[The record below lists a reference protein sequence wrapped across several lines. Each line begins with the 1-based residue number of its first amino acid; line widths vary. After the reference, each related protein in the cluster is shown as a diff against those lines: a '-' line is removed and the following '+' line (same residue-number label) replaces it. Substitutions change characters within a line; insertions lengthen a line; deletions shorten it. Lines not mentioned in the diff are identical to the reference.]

1 MNNLLRLCERLFL
14 DGFILISMAAVALG
28 MATLAQLELPIV
40 WDPVYLLLFSG
51 TLVSYNLH
59 RILKIPKNGKLQLK
73 GRQFR
78 FALLLLSLMLLAV
91 SIFFIKEATLL
102 VLFPLAVITFLYSVP
117 LRLPFWSL
125 PLRRVPY
132 IKVFVVAVTWS
143 VLTVWLP
150 LAEVADTRTSLPTWL
165 IFTERFF
172 LLLAVTIPFDIRDYQ
187 RDKEMDMKTLPIA
200 LGIKTSLWISGIA
213 ALFFLA
219 MAGFQAF
226 KMSYFYPLISATI
239 IFGLFIGLLLCEKCR
254 SHRHYYVFYIDGLL
268 LLYGI
273 LMVSGMVWK

>member
-1 MNNLLRLCERLFL
+1 MNNFLRLSERFFL
-14 DGFILISMAAVALG
+14 DGFILISLAAVALG
-28 MATLAQLELPIV
+28 LATLAQLEMPLSY
-40 WDPVYLLLFSG
+40 DPVYLLLFSG

-59 RILKIPKNGKLQLK
+59 RILRIPKNGKLHLK

-78 FALLLLSLMLLAV
+78 FAFLLFSLMLLAV

-125 PLRRVPY
+125 PLRRIPY

-150 LAEVADTRTSLPTWL
+150 LAEIADTPTSLETWL

-172 LLLAVTIPFDIRDYQ
+172 LLLAVTIPFDIRDCQ

-213 ALFFLA
+213 AILFLTTV
-219 MAGFQAF
+219 GFQAF
-226 KMSYFYPLISATI
+226 IMSYFYPLIPATI
-239 IFGLFIGLLLCEKCR
+239 IFGLFISLLICGKCS
-254 SHRHYYVFYIDGLL
+254 SHSLYYVFYIDGLL

-273 LMVSGMVWK
+273 LMVLGMVWR